1 MKQLIA
7 LLVLLTFGLASA
19 DSNLSPIDQWQQLAN
34 GVWKAELF
42 EADDELSYTDLAAR
56 KPRLETLNGLTN
68 VSFPFAKDGIGF
80 CKTKDGQIYVRVPVE
95 ADESI
100 YGFGLQFDGIKKSKK
115 VLNLSTDHWK
125 LGGGRTHAP
134 VPFYISSRGYGVLFN
149 TSRFLK
155 VYVQTANRVDS
166 PNLPVPVDRNPPPEE
181 PAVRKW
187 NSMAGG
193 DSVEVSMRG
202 QGLEV
207 IVFSGD
213 SLQDVVAR
221 YNLYCG
227 GGTLPPLWGLGF
239 WHRVP
244 ADFTADE
251 TNEEASDFSERSI
264 PLDVIGLEPGW
275 MTRSYPCTYE
285 WQKHRFPDP
294 KGFAQGLLDQGIR
307 LNLWE
312 NPYISPEG
320 KLYEP
325 MLPYAG
331 SHLVWLGIVPDYTI
345 PEARKILTD
354 QHKEDHLDIG
364 VSGYK
369 IDEVDGYDRWL
380 WPEHAEFPSGT
391 AAETMRQSYGLML
404 QQMLYKDLFHSAN
417 VRTYGNV
424 RSSNAGASGYP
435 FVLYSDSYKHAEYI
449 TGISAAS
456 LSGILWSP
464 EVRSARSPEEWR
476 ARIQTVCFSHM
487 AKLNAWASGTKP
499 WQFDEVTDDIREVI
513 RLRMRLLPYLYT
525 AFANYNRF
533 GIPPI
538 RAMILEQGS
547 QKAASKASSG
557 TLHDVDNPYAE
568 TRALEQDD
576 QFMFGPSI
584 LVAPYYESQTSKREV
599 RLPKGNWYDFY
610 TGQFAGNGETIT
622 VNDPA
627 RIPLFV
633 KEGAVIPMLSKHVDN
648 TRSAYGHPLEVRH
661 YGSEPGTFELYEDD
675 GLSFDYETGKFSLRQ
690 LGFAD
695 GKGTEKTT
703 QPGPKLFGPVQTWV
717 QMTR

>member
-1 MKQLIA
+1 MKQLLI
-7 LLVLLTFGLASA
+7 LLVSISCTIASA
-19 DSNLSPIDQWQQLAN
+19 DRNLVPVDRWDQLAN

-42 EADDELSYTDLAAR
+42 DSDNELSYTDMSAR
-56 KPRLETLNGLTN
+56 APRLEILNQLPA
-68 VSFPFAKDGIGF
+68 VSFPFEEEVIEF
-80 CKTKDGQIYVRVPVE
+80 CRTGDGQIYVRVPVE
-95 ADESI
+95 PDESI
-100 YGFGLQFDGIKKSKK
+100 YGFGLQLDGIKKIKK

-149 TSRFLK
+149 TARFLK

-166 PNLPVPVDRNPPPEE
+166 PNLPAPVDRNPPPEE
-181 PAVRKW
+181 PAERRW

-202 QGLEV
+202 QGLE
-207 IVFSGD
+207 IMVFSGK

-227 GGTLPPLWGLGF
+227 GGVLPPLWGLGF

-244 ADFTADE
+244 AKFNAEETNAEVDDFTQHA
-251 TNEEASDFSERSI
+251 I

-285 WQKHRFPDP
+285 WQPHRFPDP
-294 KGFAQGLLDQGIR
+294 ERFATGLLDKGIR

-320 KLYEP
+320 KLYQP

-345 PEARKILTD
+345 SEARKILTD
-354 QHKEDHLDIG
+354 QHKQDHLDIG
-364 VSGYK
+364 ISGYK

-391 AAETMRQSYGLML
+391 PAETMRQSYGLMI
-404 QQMLYKDLFHSAN
+404 QQMLYKDLFRAAN
-417 VRTYGNV
+417 IRTYGNV
-424 RSSNAGASGYP
+424 RSSNGAASGYP
-435 FVLYSDSYKHAEYI
+435 FVLYSDSYNHSEYI

-456 LSGILWSP
+456 LGGILWAP
-464 EVRSARSPEEWR
+464 EVRSARSAEEWR
-476 ARIQTVCFSHM
+476 ARVQTVCFSHM

-499 WQFDEVTDDIREVI
+499 WQFDAVTNDIREVI

-533 GIPPI
+533 GIPPL

-547 QKAASKASSG
+547 QQAASNNSSG
-557 TLHDVDNPYAE
+557 VLHDVENPYAE
-568 TRALEQDD
+568 TKSLEQDD

-584 LVAPYYESQTSKREV
+584 LVAPYYEKFTNQREV

-610 TGQFAGNGETIT
+610 TGEFAGNGETIK
-622 VNDPA
+622 VSNPA

-633 KEGAVIPMLSKHVDN
+633 KEGAVIPMLSSHVDN
-648 TRSAYGHPLEVRH
+648 TRSAFGHPLEIRH
-661 YGSEPGTFELYEDD
+661 YGTTAGSFELYEDD
-675 GLSFDYETGKFSLRQ
+675 GLSFDYEEGVFSLREFS
-690 LGFAD
+690 FAS
-695 GKGTEKTT
+695 GSGSEKEIR
-703 QPGPKLFGPVQTWV
+703 QGPKLFGPVAKWV
-717 QMTR
+717 QMTK